1 MRRDIHSSCKV
12 YRLNHFQAPRS
23 AAFGALTARGPPA
36 PPSPGPRPP
45 PLTLSPLNTSAR
57 RPPPPGT
64 TPAVCVGWSRR
75 LHVPRES
82 GTTRCLSFCVWLI
95 SLGVTSSGFIR
106 GAACVGISP
115 FSRLSS
121 IPLYETHGISFIR
134 RQTCGCFPPLGRC
147 ERGCT
152 DISLVFPFF
161 SVCAQKGDS
170 WSNDSSS
177 FNFLRTAIE

>member
-1 MRRDIHSSCKV
+1 MKFTDLTTFRRPGRRRSGHS
-12 YRLNHFQAPRS
+12 QG
-23 AAFGALTARGPPA
+23 GAPA

-45 PLTLSPLNTSAR
+45 PLTLSPLNTSTC

-64 TPAVCVGWSRR
+64 TRPVCVGWSRR

-82 GTTRCLSFCVWLI
+82 GTTRRLSFCVWLI